1 LTRCLAEQAGIWRIW
16 LPLLILTAILPFV
29 ILAMPLVQ
37 KTLIDDVL
45 LGRRLDLLPGTV
57 GLYALLWLVSTAGGI
72 VRSGLSR
79 YLTERVAQHFR
90 QRLFVHHGFLSLAFA
105 RREHNG
111 QVMSLIQ
118 NDVAQIAG
126 LFGGTVIAG
135 VGKLVGVAVG
145 IALMFSLSW
154 QLALAAGLAPP
165 ILGALGTLITGPF
178 RPMSRRVQEKVAE
191 LTERLQ
197 EYLDGIRE
205 VAAFGR
211 EGEQAAR
218 YAQAIRELIQLRM
231 RLVMMDSVFQA
242 GQSAFSL
249 VVSIIILGF
258 GGYLYLRGNTTIGS
272 LVAIQS
278 IFGMT
283 FLPSTDLIGMVKDV
297 QVALASAERVYAFLD
312 ARPDVQDPP
321 VPVSPAWVEGV
332 VAFERVSFA
341 YRPGQ
346 PVLRD
351 VSLAARP
358 GEVVAL
364 VGPSG
369 AGKSTLMSL
378 LARFYDPA
386 DGRILLDGVDLRD
399 LRLADLRR
407 AIGIVFQDTFLF
419 AASVRENIA
428 FGRPGATEDEI
439 VAAARAANAWEF
451 IEGLPSGLDTP
462 VGQRGVQLSEGQRQR
477 VAIARAFL
485 RDPRILIL
493 DEPTSALDARAEHM
507 VQAALD
513 NLMRGRTTFVIA
525 HRLATIRRADQ
536 IAVLDQGR
544 VVERGTHAELLRR
557 SGLYRELFEL
567 QFGRLPTSETPVTS
581 PGVVAAV

>member
-1 LTRCLAEQAGIWRIW
+1 
-16 LPLLILTAILPFV
+16 
-29 ILAMPLVQ
+29 
-37 KTLIDDVL
+37 
-45 LGRRLDLLPGTV
+45 
-57 GLYALLWLVSTAGGI
+57 
-72 VRSGLSR
+72 
-79 YLTERVAQHFR
+79 
-90 QRLFVHHGFLSLAFA
+90 
-105 RREHNG
+105 
-111 QVMSLIQ
+111 MSLIQ

-297 QVALASAERVYAFLD
+297 QVALASAERIYAFLD
-312 ARPDVQDPP
+312 ARPEVQDPP
-321 VPVSPAWVEGV
+321 APVSPERVEGV
-332 VAFERVSFA
+332 VAYERVSFA